1 MKFITFQN
9 PTINFKMNYSTII
22 QKEAHI
28 FAFESTLEKIF
39 WSDYNSLKQIHYHVL
54 MNLYKTEKNLKTSL
68 YAIEKC
74 LIPNKEE
81 MIASIKE
88 TIRTTRYKIRNLQF
102 SEDDDVDEDD
112 LEPWEYT
119 ADLDDICNLVPYQT
133 RRAEKLANLR
143 TQQEMERRKE
153 FEREIN
159 MGFN

>member
-54 MNLYKTEKNLKTSL
+54 MNYYKTEKNLRTSL

-74 LIPNKEE
+74 LLPNKAEL
-81 MIASIKE
+81 IASINE
-88 TIRTTRYKIRNLQF
+88 SILTTRYKIRDLQF
-102 SEDDDVDEDD
+102 SEDDDVDDEDLD
-112 LEPWEYT
+112 PWENI
-119 ADLDDICNLVPYQT
+119 ADTEEIHKIEVYET
-133 RRAEKLANLR
+133 RRAQKLRNQR
-143 TQQEMERRKE
+143 EMEMKKD
-153 FEREIN
+153 FERQ
-159 MGFN
+159 MHVGLWC